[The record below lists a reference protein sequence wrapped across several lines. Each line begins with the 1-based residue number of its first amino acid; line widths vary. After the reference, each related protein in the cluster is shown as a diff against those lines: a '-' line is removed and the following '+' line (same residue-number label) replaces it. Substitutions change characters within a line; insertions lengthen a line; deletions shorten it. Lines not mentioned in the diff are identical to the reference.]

1 MYKRESNQDTPVTS
15 EIDIK
20 ELLQGLVSANTIY
33 NYGLAWRK
41 YLTFAKCL
49 DTALSAQT
57 LAQWRAHL
65 INEDGYSVNTINQ
78 FLHGVRTIVKQLYL
92 TGKAERN
99 IYHDM
104 LEVSLL
110 PANALMERRRPNN
123 RTKIEPEQMR
133 KLVKLP
139 PVSAEND
146 LALRDRALLMTL
158 ATTGC
163 RISEVINIKF
173 RDIKSTGAS
182 YVVTNI
188 LGKGQS
194 QTRTAPLSS
203 EAYEAIC
210 DWIAFRPINSP
221 YVFTGVTYA
230 DDTGGIL
237 YHGEPLKRNTA
248 GYRVKMYGAQIG
260 LPDIKPHDF
269 RRFVGT
275 QIIRKAGIRSA
286 QKVLGHANINTT
298 AKYYDLEELES
309 GISEGLF

>member
-1 MYKRESNQDTPVTS
+1 MRKRDIQPFVPIAP
-15 EIDIK
+15 EINIE
-20 ELLQGLVSANTIY
+20 ELLRGLVSPNTIY

-41 YLTFAKCL
+41 YLVFAQSL
-49 DTALSAQT
+49 EVALSAQT
-57 LAQWRAHL
+57 LAGWRTHL
-65 INEDGYSVNTINQ
+65 VNDENYSANTVNQ

-92 TGKAERN
+92 TGKANRE

-104 LEVSLL
+104 LEVSML
-110 PANALMERRRPNN
+110 PPNALMERRRPNN
-123 RTKIEPEQMR
+123 RVKIEPEQMR
-133 KLVKLP
+133 ALCKLP

-146 LALRDRALLMTL
+146 LALRDRAMLMTL

-163 RISEVINIKF
+163 RIAEMINIKY
-173 RDIKSTGAS
+173 RDIKKAGAS

-188 LGKGQS
+188 MGKGQS
-194 QTRTAPLSS
+194 QVRTAPLSS

-210 DWIAFRPINSP
+210 DWMAFRPVTSP

-237 YHGEPLKRNTA
+237 YHGQPLNRSTA
-248 GYRVKMYGAQIG
+248 RYRVKLYGAQIG

-275 QIIRKAGIRSA
+275 QIIKRAGIRSA
-286 QKVLGHANINTT
+286 QKVLGHADINTT
-298 AKYYDLEELES
+298 AKYYDLEEMQE
-309 GISEGLF
+309 GITEGIF